1 MGARRGCECRDVQGY
16 PAFEVSLNCGK
27 VRRFACDSGRQLRVG
42 DLMDAQAFFS
52 QPGVGFFTML
62 LIGAIAGW
70 IAERVTESDHGIFT
84 NILVGIAGSFVGAK
98 LAEIAQVPVFGF
110 WRTLISAAIGAV
122 LLLFAWRMIRGRR

>member
-1 MGARRGCECRDVQGY
+1 MNE
-16 PAFEVSLNCGK
+16 
-27 VRRFACDSGRQLRVG
+27 
-42 DLMDAQAFFS
+42 AQTFFS

-70 IAERVTESDHGIFT
+70 IAERVTSSNHGIFT

-98 LAEIAQVPVFGF
+98 LAEIAEVPVFGF

-122 LLLFAWRMIRGRR
+122 LLLFAWRMIRGGR